1 MQKIVIT
8 GITGK
13 SGQYM
18 YKHLLENI
26 AKTKHMKIIFTIR
39 KTSNKAKFVNIANN
53 MNVQEGD
60 LEDEIYLNNLCNG
73 IRYIVSYCRDTSF
86 FKAC

>member
-1 MQKIVIT
+1 MKKIVIT

-18 YKHLLENI
+18 QKHLLQNLASI
-26 AKTKHMKIIFTIR
+26 KHMKIVFAIR
-39 KTSNKAKFVNIANN
+39 KTSDKAKFVNIANN
-53 MNVQEGD
+53 MSIYEGE
-60 LEDEIYLNNLCNG
+60 LEDEIYLNHLCNG
-73 IRYIVSYCRDTSF
+73 DTLF